1 MTTPEKISQRIDTAP
16 DSSEAAQR
24 LAPERQKLAQ
34 EVTKDG
40 VKSSTDALS
49 EEMKAKDK
57 AELLALMQ
65 KDKVDFKTVEDV
77 EKATEKYS
85 KIMDTWWLDTVLGW
99 IPGGDM
105 ASWIFSTLFFLYQWQ
120 KLPDGKK
127 LPLKDVFKIFGLQIV
142 DKVGTGAAKVVWAWG
157 WAVAGGLIGTFLIPI
172 PIVGTAAG
180 AALWW
185 VWWYKGGGTL
195 FDYFFKANKWS
206 ASIFKKHCDKLKKEA
221 QDRNNTALV
230 QELTASSAKI
240 EQKFSVPSGKE
251 VATEQKKWWK
261 VIQMHPN
268 ADVAKAA

>member
-1 MTTPEKISQRIDTAP
+1 MTTPEKISQHIDQSP
-16 DSSEAAQR
+16 ESNEAAQK

-34 EVTKDG
+34 EVTKDAT
-40 VKSSTDALS
+40 KWSTDALS
-49 EEMKAKDK
+49 EQMKAKDK

-65 KDKVDFKTVEDV
+65 QDKVDFKTVEDV
-77 EKATEKYS
+77 EKATERYG
-85 KIMDTWWLDTVLGW
+85 KIMDKWWLDTVLWW

-127 LPLKDVFKIFGLQIV
+127 LPMKDVLKIFGLQVV

-172 PIVGTAAG
+172 PVVGTATG

-185 VWWYKGGGTL
+185 VWWYTWGGTL

-221 QDRNNTALV
+221 QDRNNTVLYN
-230 QELTASSAKI
+230 QLTQDASKI
-240 EQKFSVPSGKE
+240 EQKFGN
-251 VATEQKKWWK
+251 TQQKDANWWK
-261 VIQMHPN
+261 AIQN
-268 ADVAKAA
+268 VS